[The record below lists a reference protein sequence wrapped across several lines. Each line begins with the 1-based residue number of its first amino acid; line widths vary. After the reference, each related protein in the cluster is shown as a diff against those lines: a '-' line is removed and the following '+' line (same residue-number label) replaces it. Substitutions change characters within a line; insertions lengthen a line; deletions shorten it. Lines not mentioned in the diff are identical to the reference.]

1 MGAVQL
7 SHNRGRIS
15 SGGGLQLSWRMFSAF
30 RKGEKYKD
38 HFASGVYECAK
49 CGYELFSSAAK
60 YAHQSPWPAFSD
72 TFHPDSVTKV
82 EEKKGALKVSCGRC
96 GEQLGHEF
104 LGDGPRGKSR
114 F

>member
-1 MGAVQL
+1 MGEYSWVTTE
-7 SHNRGRIS
+7 RGS
-15 SGGGLQLSWRMFSAF
+15 AAEEDCSWTMFSAF

-72 TFHPDSVTKV
+72 TFHPDSVSKV
-82 EEKKGALKVSCGRC
+82 EEKKGALKLSLS
-96 GEQLGHEF
+96 GELRQVRGSARSRV
-104 LGDGPRGKSR
+104 PR
-114 F
+114 